1 VVKRALEG
9 LPGVRQADVSLE
21 AGTARVVYDGSVVT
35 IERMIQAVS
44 EAGFL
49 ARPLSTP

>member
-9 LPGVRQADVSLE
+9 LPGVRHAEVSLE
-21 AGTARVVYDGSVVT
+21 EGKARVVYDRSVVT

-44 EAGFL
+44 EAGFS

>member
-1 VVKRALEG
+1 MVKRALEG
-9 LPGVRQADVSLE
+9 LPGVRQAEVSLE
-21 AGTARVVYDGSVVT
+21 EGTARVVHDRSVVT

-44 EAGFL
+44 EAGFG

>member
-9 LPGVRQADVSLE
+9 LPGVRQAEVSLE
-21 AGTARVVYDGSVVT
+21 EGTARVVYDHSVAT

-44 EAGFL
+44 EAGFS
-49 ARPLSTP
+49 ARPRSTP